1 MEKSKVQDEKIAQ
14 RGVQLLK
21 YMEEKKTMRNAL
33 PPHMAW
39 AHFKAVVFGSFA
51 NNPKLLACRYDTIQ
65 SSVMDAAIAGLE
77 VNTVLGE
84 D

>member
-1 MEKSKVQDEKIAQ
+1 MNKK
-14 RGVQLLK
+14 GVQNEALEPRGAKLK
-21 YMEEKKTMRNAL
+21 RYMEEKKTMKSAL